1 MGLPGLPSRSHTLPP
16 GRLFDLRALQRQSR
30 RDNQAQIRS
39 LCDNAYL
46 GESTSLCRVLG
57 RYKMFVDTRDV
68 GLSTHLLLD
77 GFWEMWLTEALSAV
91 LKPGMVAVDIGANL
105 GYYTLLMADLVG
117 AAGRVHAFEPNPPI
131 ADLMW
136 KSCDVN
142 GFAGRVTLHR
152 DPLGSEEGR
161 PVALVPPSGEPKN
174 AHVTLHLDTPGGM
187 AMTTRRFDGY
197 PDLMEADVV
206 KIDAEAAEFDIWG
219 GMAGRLDR
227 IDKPLTIF
235 MEFAS
240 IRYEDPDGFLA
251 DVEARGF
258 RLAEVTLDDG
268 VEPRTRKQI
277 LAGPPR
283 VDQMLMLTR

>member
-1 MGLPGLPSRSHTLPP
+1 MGQLKLPSLSQSLSP
-16 GRLFDLRALQRQSR
+16 GRLFDLRNLQGRSR
-30 RDNQAQIRS
+30 RDNQRRVRQ
-39 LCDNAYL
+39 LCANAYL
-46 GESTSLCRVLG
+46 GDRTSLCRVLG

-105 GYYTLLMADLVG
+105 GYYTMIMADLVG
-117 AAGRVHAFEPNPPI
+117 AGGQVHAFEPNPTI

-142 GFAGRVTLHR
+142 GFADRVRLHR

-161 PVALVPPSGEPKN
+161 SVGLLVPAGEPKN
-174 AHVTLHLDTPGGM
+174 AHITQHLEAPG
-187 AMTTRRFDGY
+187 AIALTTRRFDGY
-197 PDLMEADVV
+197 PELIDADVV
-206 KIDAEAAEFDIWG
+206 KIDAEAAEYDIWR

-227 IDKPLTIF
+227 TDKPLTVF
-235 MEFAS
+235 MEFAPV
-240 IRYEDPDGFLA
+240 RYEDPDGFLA

-258 RLAEVTLDDG
+258 RLAEVPLDDG
-268 VEPRTRKQI
+268 VERRTRQQI